1 MFGIGFRFKDVTVI
15 SHDFGIFVLC
25 AVQPALHDL
34 KFKVNAVFE
43 LLIVLTALRIV
54 DHVDQR
60 FKVPFIFGVHSKD
73 KGNIRSIEQFLRFH
87 PKIIAGRLLR
97 RRSILDKD
105 FHEFENV
112 LLTVFLADVSKRI
125 VVHRLRKINGIEHL
139 DLVRLI
145 DRDISAFFIFQIVSL
160 IVPAV
165 HNISVNSFRAAPLEH
180 SSALHKHR
188 AFRIGDYIGGVHLH
202 QVRLYEKSCLT

>member
-1 MFGIGFRFKDVTVI
+1 M
-15 SHDFGIFVLC
+15 LC

-34 KFKVNAVFE
+34 KFKVNTVLK

-54 DHVDQR
+54 YHVDQR
-60 FKVPFIFGVHSKD
+60 FKVPLIFGVHSKNQC
-73 KGNIRSIEQFLRFH
+73 NIRSIEQFLCFH
-87 PKIIAGRLLR
+87 LKVIAGRLLR

-145 DRDISAFFIFQIVSL
+145 DRIYLPFL
-160 IVPAV
+160 
-165 HNISVNSFRAAPLEH
+165 SFR
-180 SSALHKHR
+180 
-188 AFRIGDYIGGVHLH
+188 
-202 QVRLYEKSCLT
+202 